1 MGERRV
7 AAIVNNGWSAMSSED
22 AVTPPDRVG
31 LGLREVWNRAS
42 SEPIDGEEM
51 GVLVFDSNA
60 RIVFVNGALA
70 RLSERSA
77 TELVGQP
84 VGALLPDLAVREDSA
99 ERLQSPPIRRLPQ
112 GLWQSLRLS
121 RGADGAGLSVEAVLH
136 DFDASG
142 ARLSLMSVRGSPAP
156 GLPLPELRRLAWAAE
171 QGVEAVM
178 ITDGDGVIQYVNSA
192 FEVLTGFAR
201 VEAVGKP
208 ATITKSG
215 LHDADFYRTLWAT
228 IRAGNVFR
236 GVLANRKKTG
246 EIYYEEKIIQPFA
259 DTRGQITHYV
269 ATARDMTDHVQALAR
284 LERLANYDSL
294 TALPNRNLFMDR
306 LRQALL
312 HTSRR
317 GGRFALAC
325 IDVDNLKSINDTLGH
340 AAGDTVLQVVGQRL
354 KHSIRE
360 GDSVGRLSGD
370 EFALILEDL
379 TEIANAATVL
389 EKIVSTFS
397 APIGIEEHMVQV
409 SVSIGVCTYPDDG
422 MDERLL
428 LKHADLAMYDAKA
441 AGRNGYRFFAA
452 DQPADRRAPA
462 PRDAAVAWFS
472 ARLKG

>member
-1 MGERRV
+1 MSGED
-7 AAIVNNGWSAMSSED
+7 IVMA
-22 AVTPPDRVG
+22 PDGVG
-31 LGLREVWNRAS
+31 SGLCETWNWTGS
-42 SEPIDGEEM
+42 DSMDGEEI
-51 GVLVFDSNA
+51 GILVFDANA
-60 RIVFVNGALA
+60 CIVFANGVLA
-70 RLSERSA
+70 RLSQCSA

-99 ERLQSPPIRRLPQ
+99 EGLQSSPIRRLSQ
-112 GLWQSLRLS
+112 GVWQSLRLT
-121 RGADGAGLSVEAVLH
+121 RGADEAALPVEAVLH
-136 DFDASG
+136 GFDASG
-142 ARLSLMSVRGSPAP
+142 TRHFLVSLRGSPAP

-171 QGVEAVM
+171 QGTEAVM
-178 ITDGDGVIQYVNSA
+178 ITDSDGVIQYVNSA
-192 FEVLTGFAR
+192 YEALTGFAR

-208 ATITKSG
+208 AAIVKSG

-236 GVLANRKKTG
+236 GVLANRKKSG
-246 EIYYEEKIIQPFA
+246 EIYYEEKIIRPFA
-259 DTRGQITHYV
+259 DGRGRMTHYV
-269 ATARDMTDHVQALAR
+269 ATARDMTDHVLALAR
-284 LERLANYDSL
+284 LEQLANYDSL
-294 TALPNRNLFMDR
+294 TGLPNRNLFMDR

-325 IDVDNLKSINDTLGH
+325 IDVDDLKSINDTLGH
-340 AAGDTVLQVVGQRL
+340 AAGDAVLHAVGQRL

-360 GDSVGRLSGD
+360 GDTVGRLSGD

-379 TEIANAATVL
+379 IEIANAATVL
-389 EKIVSTFS
+389 EKIVSAFS
-397 APIGIEEHMVQV
+397 APVSFEEHMVPV

-428 LKHADLAMYDAKA
+428 LRHADLAMYDAKA

-452 DQPADRRAPA
+452 DQPAEFRAPA